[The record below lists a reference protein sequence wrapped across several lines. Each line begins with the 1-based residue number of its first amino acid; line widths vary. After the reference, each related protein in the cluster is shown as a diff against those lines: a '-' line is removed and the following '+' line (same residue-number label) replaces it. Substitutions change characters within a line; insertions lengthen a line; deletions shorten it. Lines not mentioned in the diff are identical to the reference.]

1 MRGRWYKVRTIPTD
15 LETILSNLLRPEHRD
30 TVSSQSRD
38 FHAQYPRGGR
48 NNNSFLLFS
57 RTRATRFIAA
67 NYIAAYTAYRG
78 NGPLLSRQWRRER
91 AGVTIARNLS
101 PDLPPPPRHSIP
113 RERVFHDAPRENE
126 ISASIS
132 QLATEFADESIRSD
146 PRSSSTLR
154 LASKVYIWV
163 MRLL

>member
-1 MRGRWYKVRTIPTD
+1 MRGRRYKVRTIPTD

-126 ISASIS
+126 ILASIS

-154 LASKVYIWV
+154 LASTVYIYIYK
-163 MRLL
+163 

>member
-1 MRGRWYKVRTIPTD
+1 MRGRRYKVRTIPTD
-15 LETILSNLLRPEHRD
+15 LETILSNLLRPEH
-30 TVSSQSRD
+30 SFSSRD

-126 ISASIS
+126 ILASIS